1 MEDNKQLELLTDQE
15 KLGQYIE
22 ELSYD
27 LKAFSHAN
35 SDIRYQIDHIKEI
48 LNKKE
53 YEHYRPADM
62 NTAFQKIF
70 EYTDY
75 INRLYTLIVDRL
87 KANNI
92 DLGLDDIPDDFP
104 HSVTPYFTTF
114 RNIKQ

>member
-53 YEHYRPADM
+53 FEQYRPADM

-92 DLGLDDIPDDFP
+92 DLGLDDIPDCFP
-104 HSVTPYFTTF
+104 HSVTP
-114 RNIKQ
+114 

>member
-35 SDIRYQIDHIKEI
+35 SDIRYQIDHMF
-48 LNKKE
+48 
-53 YEHYRPADM
+53 EHYRPADM

-75 INRLYTLIVDRL
+75 INRLYTMIVDRL

-92 DLGLDDIPDDFP
+92 DLQLNDIPDDFP
-104 HSVTPYFTTF
+104 HSVTP
-114 RNIKQ
+114 

>member
-53 YEHYRPADM
+53 FEHYRPADM

-75 INRLYTLIVDRL
+75 INRLYRPWIRRYTRRFSSLR
-87 KANNI
+87 
-92 DLGLDDIPDDFP
+92 
-104 HSVTPYFTTF
+104 HSVIYHIQKHKTMKEGIIT
-114 RNIKQ
+114 